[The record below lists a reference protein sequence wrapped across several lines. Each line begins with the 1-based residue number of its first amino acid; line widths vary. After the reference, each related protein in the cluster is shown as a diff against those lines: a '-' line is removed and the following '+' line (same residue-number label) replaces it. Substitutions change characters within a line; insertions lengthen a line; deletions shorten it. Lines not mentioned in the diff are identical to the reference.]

1 MTEEISI
8 DPKLSKEESYKSLI
22 PQLDALLA
30 GETDLIANLA
40 NLSAAL
46 MAAFNFLW
54 VGFYF
59 HKHGELILGP
69 FQGPVAC
76 NRLQLGKGVC
86 GTAVLIKKT
95 IIVPDVNLF
104 DGHIACSSLAKSEIV
119 IPIFSNGEVRAVLDV
134 DSEQL
139 DYFDDVDKSYLSDIV
154 NLIESKI

>member
-8 DPKLSKEESYKSLI
+8 DPKLGKEESYKSLH
-22 PQLDALLA
+22 PQLEALLA
-30 GETDLIANLA
+30 GESDLIANLS

-46 MAAFNFLW
+46 KSTFNFLW

-59 HKHGELILGP
+59 HKEGELVLGP
-69 FQGPVAC
+69 FQGPIAC

-86 GTAVLIKKT
+86 GTAVLKKET
-95 IIVPDVNLF
+95 IIVPDVDLF

-119 IPIFSNGEVRAVLDV
+119 LPIFRNDKVFAVLDV

-139 DYFDDVDKSYLSDIV
+139 DYFNEVDKRFLGEIV
-154 NLIESKI
+154 SLIESKI